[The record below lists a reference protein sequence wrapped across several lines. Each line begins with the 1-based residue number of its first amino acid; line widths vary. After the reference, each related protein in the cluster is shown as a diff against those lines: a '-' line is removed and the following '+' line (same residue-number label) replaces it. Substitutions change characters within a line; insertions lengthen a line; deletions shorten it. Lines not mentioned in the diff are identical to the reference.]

1 MPSNELNKKHK
12 QKQCNAMQ
20 AQEAIKNECKA
31 PTLPYLIKYFQEEK
45 SAIETELGLM
55 PPDAWLNVRGR
66 ALANREQE
74 LHVTLNVLQ
83 ELVSAPVQ
91 ITEPTH

>member
-1 MPSNELNKKHK
+1 MNSMTNINESK
-12 QKQCNAMQ
+12 AMQ
-20 AQEAIKNECKA
+20 AQQAIKNECKA
-31 PTLPYLIKYFQEEK
+31 PTLPYLIKYFQKEK
-45 SAIETELGLM
+45 SAIEAELGLM

-74 LHVTLNVLQ
+74 LHVTLTVLQ
-83 ELVSAPVQ
+83 ELVTAPVQ

>member
-1 MPSNELNKKHK
+1 MNSMTNTSEIKP
-12 QKQCNAMQ
+12 MQ
-20 AQEAIKNECKA
+20 SQTAIKTECRA
-31 PTLPYLIKYFQEEK
+31 PTLPYLIQHFKKEK
-45 SAIETELGLM
+45 SAIEAELELM

-74 LHVTLNVLQ
+74 LHVTLTVLQ
-83 ELVSAPVQ
+83 ELVAAPVQ

>member
-1 MPSNELNKKHK
+1 MNSMTNPPER
-12 QKQCNAMQ
+12 QTMQ
-20 AQEAIKNECKA
+20 AQTAIKTACTA
-31 PTLPYLIKYFQEEK
+31 PTLPYLINYLAKEK
-45 SAIETELGLM
+45 QTITAELEQM

-74 LHVTLNVLQ
+74 LHVTLTVLQ

>member
-1 MPSNELNKKHK
+1 MKSIAKTVKPKH
-12 QKQCNAMQ
+12 MQ
-20 AQEAIKNECKA
+20 ATAAIKTECQA
-31 PTLPYLIKYFQEEK
+31 PTLPAVIQRLAAEQ
-45 SAIETELGLM
+45 ALVTAELATL

-74 LHVTLNVLQ
+74 LHITLDVLQ
-83 ELVSAPVQ
+83 RLTQQPAQ

>member
-1 MPSNELNKKHK
+1 MNSMTNTNESKE
-12 QKQCNAMQ
+12 MQ
-20 AQEAIKNECKA
+20 AQPAIKNECKA

-45 SAIETELGLM
+45 SVIETELGLM

-83 ELVSAPVQ
+83 ELVSAPVR
-91 ITEPTH
+91 ITEPTLIR